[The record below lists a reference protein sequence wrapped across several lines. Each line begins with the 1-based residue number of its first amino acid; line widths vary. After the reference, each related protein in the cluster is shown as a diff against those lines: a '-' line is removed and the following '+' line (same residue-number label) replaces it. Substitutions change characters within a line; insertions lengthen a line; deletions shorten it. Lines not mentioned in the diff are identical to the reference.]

1 MAGSLQSEGTKIAEK
16 MASWPHLEPGRGSCT
31 HTQGRARQ
39 FGLKPQE
46 IGCPWEAAGRT
57 AMDLGAEGCRVR
69 TVDDQGIIV

>member
-1 MAGSLQSEGTKIAEK
+1 MARSLQSEGTKIAEK

-31 HTQGRARQ
+31 HTQG
-39 FGLKPQE
+39 

-57 AMDLGAEGCRVR
+57 AMELGAEGCRVR